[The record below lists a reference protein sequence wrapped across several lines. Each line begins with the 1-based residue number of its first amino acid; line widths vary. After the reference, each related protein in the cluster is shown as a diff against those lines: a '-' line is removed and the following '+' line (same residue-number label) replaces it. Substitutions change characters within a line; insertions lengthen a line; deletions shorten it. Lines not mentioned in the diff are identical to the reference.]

1 MLFARLLSH
10 TRATRKGLL
19 KRAVLIASQK
29 RTRVANIFQGKNI
42 YTHSVH
48 HTLLPSVPLTHSLTI
63 SQCSWKKRE
72 EADYK
77 LSVNAVS
84 FFLIV
89 DDYA

>member
-1 MLFARLLSH
+1 M
-10 TRATRKGLL
+10 
-19 KRAVLIASQK
+19 IA
-29 RTRVANIFQGKNI
+29 
-42 YTHSVH
+42 THSVY
-48 HTLLPSVPLTHSLTI
+48 HTLLHSVPLAHSLTI
-63 SQCSWKKRE
+63 GQCSWKKRE

>member
-1 MLFARLLSH
+1 MIEQKVFVA
-10 TRATRKGLL
+10 LL
-19 KRAVLIASQK
+19 KAVDICTITILGIMIA
-29 RTRVANIFQGKNI
+29 
-42 YTHSVH
+42 THSVH

-77 LSVNAVS
+77 LSVIAVS

>member
-1 MLFARLLSH
+1 MVKSRSSLIEQKVFVA
-10 TRATRKGLL
+10 LL
-19 KRAVLIASQK
+19 KAV
-29 RTRVANIFQGKNI
+29 NICTITILGI
-42 YTHSVH
+42 MIVTHSVH
-48 HTLLPSVPLTHSLTI
+48 HTLLHSVPLAHSLTI
-63 SQCSWKKRE
+63 GQCSWKKRE